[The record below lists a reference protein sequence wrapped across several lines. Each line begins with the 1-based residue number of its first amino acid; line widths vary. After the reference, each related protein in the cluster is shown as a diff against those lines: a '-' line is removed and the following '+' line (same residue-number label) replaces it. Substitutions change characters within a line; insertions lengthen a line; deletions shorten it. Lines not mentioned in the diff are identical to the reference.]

1 MKDKFGNP
9 LHAGDTVVYFS
20 TNLYHTSHIGI
31 VLEDVPGKG
40 VKLLSEKK
48 REIHRPDRT
57 LIHYTGI
64 NPNA

>member
-9 LHAGDTVVYFS
+9 LNEGDTVVYFS

-40 VKLLSEKK
+40 VKLLSEKNV
-48 REIHRPDRT
+48 HR
-57 LIHYTGI
+57 L
-64 NPNA
+64 

>member
-9 LHAGDTVVYFS
+9 LHEGDTVVYFS
-20 TNLYHTSHIGI
+20 TDLYHTSHIGI

-40 VKLLSEKK
+40 VKLLSEKGNP
-48 REIHRPDRT
+48 IHRPANT
-57 LIHYTGI
+57 LIAYTGI